1 MASSASTAGVPAP
14 TAKKVIDSGA
24 AVTRSLLGYGVVAG
38 PFYLAVGLVQ
48 AFVRD
53 GFSFA
58 RHPLSLLAN
67 GTGGWV
73 QTTNFVLSGL
83 MVIAAA
89 VGFWRMPAPRLRAA
103 SWFLGGFGASMI
115 AAAIFTADPV
125 DGFPVGTPL
134 GAPGAISTRGLL
146 HFVAGT
152 LGFVCLAISGFC
164 AARPMSQRGESWLA
178 RLSVFSGLSVLIGF
192 FGGFFIPGLA
202 GGTVGIWYAVV
213 VGWIWLLVLS
223 LRLYRLAPNPNCE
236 PESR

>member
-1 MASSASTAGVPAP
+1 MSSNLSTAAAP
-14 TAKKVIDSGA
+14 VRTKSSQVDYGA
-24 AVTRSLLGYGVVAG
+24 AVTRSLLGYGALAG
-38 PFYLAVGLVQ
+38 PFYLAVGLIQ
-48 AFVRD
+48 AWARD

-73 QTTNFVLSGL
+73 QTTNFVVSGL

-89 VGFWRMPAPRLRAA
+89 VGFRRMPAPRLRAV

-115 AAAIFTADPV
+115 AAAIFTADAM

-134 GAPGAISTRGLL
+134 GAPSSISTTGML

-152 LGFVCLAISGFC
+152 LGFVCLAISSFC
-164 AARPMSQRGESWLA
+164 AALPMSRRGESSLA

-192 FGGFFIPGLA
+192 FGGFFIPGLV

-213 VGWIWLLVLS
+213 VGWAWLLVLS

-236 PESR
+236 PS